1 MFIHKKL
8 FGAAKGAIGGFL
20 TGGPLGALGGGIG
33 GFVSGGRQIQ
43 RGTRPVGLAQRRAEI
58 QFQIPPGIPRPL
70 ISGRLQETRPIGR
83 DVGRG
88 RSRLPMIGEIGVTPE
103 TMAVATRRCPTG
115 QVLAIDGLCYP
126 RAMVP
131 QQFRQWKRKR
141 PPMTVGDRNAIRK
154 AASVRKRLVSLTR
167 DAGAHASLTK
177 PRKALPPGRS

>member
-1 MFIHKKL
+1 MFIHKKI

-33 GFVSGGRQIQ
+33 GFVRGGQQVR
-43 RGTRPVGLAQRRAEI
+43 RGTRPVGLMQRRAEI
-58 QFQIPPGIPRPL
+58 GFQLPPFTERPFL
-70 ISGRLQETRPIGR
+70 QGRISETRPVQVGN
-83 DVGRG
+83 GRG
-88 RSRLPMIGEIGVTPE
+88 RSRLPMIGEIGVTPD

-177 PRKALPPGRS
+177 PRKALAPARN